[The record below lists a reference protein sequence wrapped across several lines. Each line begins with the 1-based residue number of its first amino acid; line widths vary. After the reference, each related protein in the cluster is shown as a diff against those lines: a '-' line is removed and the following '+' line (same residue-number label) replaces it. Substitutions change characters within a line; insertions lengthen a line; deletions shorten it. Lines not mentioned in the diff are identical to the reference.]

1 MQFEAVGRATE
12 LFPNLVRAN
21 VVRPNMVRQAA
32 EIADE
37 DEPEDADED
46 AHWAGQGF
54 LEVGGEREWEGWCNW
69 DTLE

>member
-12 LFPNLVRAN
+12 LFPNLVRAH
-21 VVRPNMVRQAA
+21 VVRPNMVQAA

-37 DEPEDADED
+37 DEPEDSDAD

-54 LEVGGEREWEGWCNW
+54 LEVGGEREWESWCNW